1 MEIIFKPIGFIRA
14 QVKNVPRHWT
24 LSDEE
29 GMLVLNEKF
38 IPGIKD
44 ITRGQH
50 IVVIFHFH
58 KSRDFS
64 DYFLVQKPPHKKE
77 RCGVFST
84 CSPIRPNAIGMSV
97 LEVLKIDR
105 NIIYFRGL
113 DMIDGTPVLDIKPL
127 VGTRVDRNST

>member
-1 MEIIFKPIGFIRA
+1 MEITCKPIGFIRTD
-14 QVKNVPRHWT
+14 VKDVPRHWT
-24 LSDEE
+24 LSDAE
-29 GMLVLNEKF
+29 GMLVLNKKY

-44 ITRGQH
+44 IKQGQQ

-58 KSRDFS
+58 KSREFAEP
-64 DYFLVQKPPHKKE
+64 FLVQMPPHKKE

-97 LEVLKIDR
+97 LEVLKIEK

-113 DMIDGTPVLDIKPL
+113 DMIDGTPVLDIKPFID
-127 VGTRVDRNST
+127 G